1 MPNLIS
7 TAEVNRKLFQCFSP
21 NMSDEDD
28 ESWDETGAFPSGT
41 SSSKIDNHHVFADE
55 PFEGDYYS
63 SLQMVPEGSKKE
75 TRTGAREAPRHEELL
90 MTISTSSSDHTP
102 AVDNTAEASLK
113 KKQQQQPLG
122 IQQSSS
128 MNYPYNIYQSLS
140 KEEKERKERDDLGS
154 EKPNT
159 RSLPPGKIT
168 KNPDREESSTPPV
181 ITPLSFGDDS
191 SVMTD
196 PQSHLREAAS
206 TEAPHSAM
214 SNRSRRQ
221 GGGKRYTVRHTLSTS
236 QQVNANPAT
245 MLKHLF
251 IGIEQE
257 RHMHKLAALNLR
269 AVHNWLLFLP
279 AILLTLLSGA
289 VALVFEADLNT
300 SSDIQIYS
308 SIFVGVTALIS
319 VFWQALGK
327 QLDLGIRGAL
337 HDVTAGA
344 LKRLSEDVLL
354 TLSSTEANIPA
365 EYVALIGEKFG
376 QALDAACPS
385 TIPHKLET
393 AFSAVSDR
401 MELMLKPPMGQA
413 PRKYHVHKLDFMR
426 LYATAYDELTSE
438 IIHYWAW
445 PFAFPQPRE
454 ASDRALRNFKA
465 IITEGRENSKKK
477 GCLAFFWPCWSDGTV
492 ERSLFDIVP
501 AASSAEASGG
511 GFTPNY
517 NTRSDPYLIRNHMLG
532 AEI

>member
-1 MPNLIS
+1 MPNLS
-7 TAEVNRKLFQCFSP
+7 TTEVNRKLFQCFSP
-21 NMSDEDD
+21 TMSDEEDD
-28 ESWDETGAFPSGT
+28 ESWEETGAFPSGT
-41 SSSKIDNHHVFADE
+41 RKNDDHVFADE

-63 SLQMVPEGSKKE
+63 SLQIAPEGSQEE
-75 TRTGAREAPRHEELL
+75 TRTGAREASRHDEVL
-90 MTISTSSSDHTP
+90 MNISTSSSDRTP
-102 AVDNTAEASLK
+102 AVNNTAEAALK
-113 KKQQQQPLG
+113 KKEQQQPLG
-122 IQQSSS
+122 IQQNSS

-140 KEEKERKERDDLGS
+140 KEERKRKEREDLGS

-159 RSLPPGKIT
+159 RSLPPGRSA
-168 KNPDREESSTPPV
+168 KNPDLEESSTSPV

-191 SVMTD
+191 SIMTD

-221 GGGKRYTVRHTLSTS
+221 EGGKRYSVRHTLSTS

-289 VALVFEADLNT
+289 VALVFEADLNA
-300 SSDIQIYS
+300 SSALQIYS

-376 QALDAACPS
+376 QALDACPS
-385 TIPHKLET
+385 TIPHKLES

-401 MELMLKPPMGQA
+401 MELMLKPPMGQV

-465 IITEGRENSKKK
+465 IITEGRENSRRK
-477 GCLAFFWPCWSDGTV
+477 GCLALFWPCWSDGTV

-501 AASSAEASGG
+501 AATSAEAS

-517 NTRSDPYLIRNHMLG
+517 NTRNDPYLIRSHMLG